1 MHPQNVFG
9 KTVKLLLALYDRMG
23 DRISLQYGGSNAHRK
38 ANGGVQADPNLA
50 VARSELGTSIKR
62 HYANAMLDRSKQ
74 VRRRKGLALPCP
86 ALPNPM
92 SNVLT
97 NTTIVGTTAR
107 VCYTHRMA

>member
-1 MHPQNVFG
+1 MKHTITPAVHPQNVFG

-74 VRRRKGLALPCP
+74 VWRRKGLPCP
-86 ALPNPM
+86 AQ
-92 SNVLT
+92 SNVQCADKHHHCG
-97 NTTIVGTTAR
+97 NHGT
-107 VCYTHRMA
+107 CL